1 MSETDTLEH
10 IRKINSIRSQI
21 EEYRERFIVCF
32 EDFLND
38 ITMENATRL
47 YDIKQEPVARSAFN
61 TYRDIRILH
70 QITDIAA
77 KELAAGYD
85 PIINGSHSYKEAIDK
100 YRSTVFMIRRQEFLT
115 EDDDMER
122 VEESIKYILEYEI
135 SPVAIHDIIENDA
148 VINDIGAEDSREQ
161 INYWSGILSAA
172 GRQRDALLLER
183 M

>member
-32 EDFLND
+32 DYFLND
-38 ITMENATRL
+38 MTIENATRL
-47 YDIKQEPVARSAFN
+47 NDIKQEPIARSAFN
-61 TYRDIRILH
+61 IYRDIRILH
-70 QITDIAA
+70 QITDISA
-77 KELAAGYD
+77 KELAVGYD
-85 PIINGSHSYKEAIDK
+85 ALIYGSHSYKEAIDK
-100 YRSTVFMIRRQEFLT
+100 YRNTVFMIRRHEFMT
-115 EDDDMER
+115 EDDDVER
-122 VEESIKYILEYEI
+122 VEEAIEYILKYEI

-148 VINDIGAEDSREQ
+148 AINDIGAEDSSEQ